1 MAKKEISEKSRKDGM
16 PETMKGMV
24 EMIYFTAG
32 EVRKLLNGANLELC
46 TRYDDNP
53 NREAFEACIKFAG
66 EVWDSKV
73 GYAAS
78 GFLLGYATGLRA
90 QHKRINEDSTK

>member
-1 MAKKEISEKSRKDGM
+1 MVEKENIRKNSKDGM
-16 PETMKGMV
+16 PVTMKGMV

-32 EVRKLLNGANLELC
+32 EVQELLRGASLELC

-78 GFLLGYATGLRA
+78 GFALGYATGLRA
-90 QHKRINEDSTK
+90 QRTHVNEDDTK

>member
-1 MAKKEISEKSRKDGM
+1 M
-16 PETMKGMV
+16 PVTMKGMV

-32 EVRKLLNGANLELC
+32 EVQALLSGASLELC

-53 NREAFEACIKFAG
+53 NREAFEACIRFAG
-66 EVWDSKV
+66 EVWNSKV

-78 GFLLGYATGLRA
+78 GFLLGYATGLRE
-90 QHKRINEDSTK
+90 QHNRVNEDDKK